1 MSASA
6 PVAPAA
12 AAGPGVS
19 VYDSAEH
26 RSRAIEE
33 AGALW
38 RYRGLVHELIV
49 RDIKVRYKRSV
60 LGIVWTMLA
69 PLLNM
74 VALTLV
80 FSTILK
86 QQITNYPVFFM
97 AGAIFWAFFSQSTS
111 SAAAQTQDSNEIA
124 KRIYIPRSVFVAA
137 SIGVGLVN
145 LALSMVPLLL
155 ILIVTGFPIYSTWA
169 FLPVA
174 VFIEVLFAAGV
185 GLWLFTLA
193 SRFSDVREMYL
204 VIVQTWFFLTPIVY
218 HPAIVPPKFRFALWL
233 NPLYYLIQTFR
244 KPIYDGVLPSPALVG
259 ASLAI
264 SLVVFVSGW
273 IYFSNRAERFALQ
286 S

>member
-6 PVAPAA
+6 SVSASGPVPI
-12 AAGPGVS
+12 
-19 VYDSAEH
+19 YDSAA
-26 RSRAIEE
+26 RGSKALEE
-33 AGALW
+33 ARALW
-38 RYRGLVHELIV
+38 RYRGLVHELVV

-86 QQITNYPVFFM
+86 QEISNYPVYFLT
-97 AGAIFWAFFSQSTS
+97 GAVFWAFFSQSTS
-111 SAAAQTQDSNEIA
+111 SAASQTQDSNEIA

-137 SIGVGLVN
+137 ATAGGLVN
-145 LALSMVPLLL
+145 LALSVVPVVL
-155 ILIVTGFPIYSTWA
+155 ILLVTGFPLYTTWL

-174 VFIEVLFAAGV
+174 VAIVTLFTAGV
-185 GLWLFTLA
+185 GFWLFTFA
-193 SRFSDVREMYL
+193 SRFSDVREMYQ

-218 HPAIVPPKFRFALWL
+218 HPAIVPPKFRFVLWL

-244 KPIYDGVLPSPALVG
+244 KPIYDGVLPSPALVL
-259 ASLAI
+259 ASLSI
-264 SLVVFVSGW
+264 SLVVFLSGW
-273 IYFSNRAERFALQ
+273 IYFANRAERFAFQ
-286 S
+286 SG